1 MFPGL
6 PIEEKDVGTWAHEHV
21 FYFSRR
27 HHVLVHTIQK

>member
-6 PIEEKDVGTWAHEHV
+6 TVEENDVGTWAHECV

-27 HHVLVHTIQK
+27 HHVLAHIIQG